1 MIEWFELSPAF
12 DGTRDDPGPGVVI
25 LAGAGPRRP

>member
-12 DGTRDDPGPGVVI
+12 DGTRDDPGTGVVI
-25 LAGAGPRRP
+25 LAGRPRRP

>member
-25 LAGAGPRRP
+25 LAGAAPRRP

>member
-12 DGTRDDPGPGVVI
+12 DGTRDDPGLGVVI
-25 LAGAGPRRP
+25 LAGAAPRRP